1 MRRHRID
8 LHAHFVPPFY
18 REALR
23 RRGISRI
30 AGAPFPSWTPAAAMR
45 FMQRYGIQAQVV
57 CISEPGVSVFGDAEA
72 AALARQ
78 VNTYAAELLRDHPTR
93 FGALALL
100 PLPQV
105 DASVTEVAYALDELG
120 LDGVVLQASYDG
132 RTLADPAFAPV
143 LAELDRRGAYVFVHP
158 GAPPPDD
165 RPGLPLPA
173 FLYEFT
179 FDTTRA
185 VASLLSAGAFA
196 RHPRIRWQFAHA
208 GGVVPGLS
216 ERLAAHAERTG
227 GPPAR
232 EATVRALAGL
242 YYDTALSGAPTAMT
256 ALREVTSLDHIVFG
270 TDWPFG
276 QALTLTAGDPQPELS
291 QSFAPAERRA
301 VEREHGLAL
310 VPRLA
315 RALEAA

>member
-1 MRRHRID
+1 MRRLRID

-23 RRGISRI
+23 RRGVSRV
-30 AGAPFPSWTPAAAMR
+30 AGAPFPSWSPAAAMR
-45 FMQRYGIQAQVV
+45 FMQRFGIQAQVV
-57 CISEPGVSVFGDAEA
+57 CISEPGVSVFPDAEA
-72 AALARQ
+72 ATLARR
-78 VNTYAAELLRDHPTR
+78 VNGYAAGLLRDHPTR

-100 PLPQV
+100 PLPQIGAAV
-105 DASVTEVAYALDELG
+105 AEVAHALGTLG
-120 LDGVVLQASYDG
+120 LDGAVLQASYDG

-143 LAELDRRGAYVFVHP
+143 LAELDRREAYVFVHP

-165 RPGLPLPA
+165 LPGLPLPV

-179 FDTTRA
+179 FDTTRT
-185 VASLLSAGAFA
+185 VAALLATGAFA
-196 RHPRIRWQFAHA
+196 RYPRIRWQFAHA

-216 ERLAAHAERTG
+216 ERLAAHAERSG
-227 GPPAR
+227 GPAAR
-232 EATVRALAGL
+232 EETVRGLAGL
-242 YYDTALSGAPTAMT
+242 YYDTALSGAPAAMA
-256 ALREVTSLDHIVFG
+256 ALREITPIEHIVFG

-291 QSFAPAERRA
+291 QSFTAAERAA
-301 VEREHGLAL
+301 VERDHGLAL